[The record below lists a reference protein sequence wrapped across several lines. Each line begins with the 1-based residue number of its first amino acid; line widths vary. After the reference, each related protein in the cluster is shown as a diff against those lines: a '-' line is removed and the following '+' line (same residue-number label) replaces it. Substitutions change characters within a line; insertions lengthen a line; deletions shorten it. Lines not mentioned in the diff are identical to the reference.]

1 LAQQVVG
8 GDHGAAADRQRCG
21 EGPVGWQR
29 LAGRQFALVDQSA
42 QARRQQH
49 VQRPPARWPA
59 AQALTKL
66 DWLHLQTNFAALALE
81 SSPPPGKHGRVTT
94 RQPDEDQLN
103 ATVPGQSDHRPD
115 RRETAVLPW

>member
-1 LAQQVVG
+1 LAQQIVG

-42 QARRQQH
+42 YA
-49 VQRPPARWPA
+49 PPAARAA

-94 RQPDEDQLN
+94 RQPDEDQVN
-103 ATVPGQSDHRPD
+103 ATVPGQPDHRPD